1 MTSALFQI
9 KRKKKKEGRGDPH
22 NRGVG
27 SLLVAGDDDLLSPP
41 LPSFFF
47 FIQNFTFLI
56 VIFK

>member
-47 FIQNFTFLI
+47 FL
-56 VIFK
+56 FKILLF

>member
-9 KRKKKKEGRGDPH
+9 KRKNKKEGRGDPH

-47 FIQNFTFLI
+47 L
-56 VIFK
+56 FKILLF